1 MSATLKMLRRKVFPL
16 FCHFGFSMEK
26 KLKKNQNQKHFE
38 NCETTM
44 SGIRDDSTCNSAVGR
59 IRILRVGFFEIIDL
73 VHLRKFCLKCTGI
86 K

>member
-1 MSATLKMLRRKVFPL
+1 MDSAWQKKKKIK
-16 FCHFGFSMEK
+16 EK
-26 KLKKNQNQKHFE
+26 EKHFE

-44 SGIRDDSTCNSAVGR
+44 SGIRDDSTRNSAAGR
-59 IRILRVGFFEIIDL
+59 IRILRVGFFQIIDL